1 VFFEA
6 YPSRFESGVFT
17 LAKSEPGAIQ
27 QPIDIAGERMF
38 GTFHRST
45 ISDPKLVLTKTFLQN
60 TILPKTSSRCLS
72 MSATSLTVKG
82 DENMSDPSATLQ
94 RPVILMNGMGSNFD
108 SLWRRN
114 GWVDKLQ
121 AAGRTVIGVDLPGHG
136 ASKDLVG
143 RDAADLILN
152 EAAKHGSVDA
162 IGFSAGA
169 WALLLA
175 ASERPALFERIA
187 VLGAADAVMTH
198 EMYTAAMNQPII
210 DGLRSSEPT
219 DNPMVTVIRA
229 MIADA
234 GNDSDA
240 IAGYL
245 ASDKRFVSVEGL
257 GRITADALVID
268 SSGDGAGQSDLVA
281 KTIPGAQHVTL
292 EGPDHFEI
300 PGVAQCVDA
309 TISFIDSDGSRVSK

>member
-1 VFFEA
+1 M
-6 YPSRFESGVFT
+6 
-17 LAKSEPGAIQ
+17 SE
-27 QPIDIAGERMF
+27 
-38 GTFHRST
+38 
-45 ISDPKLVLTKTFLQN
+45 
-60 TILPKTSSRCLS
+60 
-72 MSATSLTVKG
+72 
-82 DENMSDPSATLQ
+82 PSATLQ
-94 RPVILMNGMGSNFD
+94 RPVILINGMGSNFD

-136 ASKDLVG
+136 ASKDAVG
-143 RDAADLILN
+143 RDAADLILD

-175 ASERPALFERIA
+175 ASEQPDLFERIA

-198 EMYTAAMNQPII
+198 EMYTAAMNRPII
-210 DGLRSSEPT
+210 DGLRSAGPT

-234 GNDSDA
+234 GNDPDA

-257 GRITADALVID
+257 SRITAAALVID
-268 SSGDGAGQSDLVA
+268 SSGDGAGQSELVA
-281 KTIPGAQHVTL
+281 TTIPGAQHVTL
-292 EGPDHFEI
+292 DGPDHFEI

-309 TISFIDSDGSRVSK
+309 TISFIDSDGSKASK